1 MGGDTI
7 GVLLLNLGGPDTPEA
22 VRPFLYNLFSD
33 RDIIRLGPAPL
44 QKPLAWLISTLR
56 YKKTIANYALIGGGS
71 PILDITNA
79 QADALNLRLREHGD
93 FTVHVGMRYWK
104 PFTEEAVHGMADV
117 GIRRL
122 ISLSLY
128 PQYSRATTGSSER
141 ALVDALG
148 THPMERVDIPYWYDH
163 PLYIEAMVD
172 VIKKEVREG
181 TEVLFSAHSLPV
193 SFIEEGDPYVDH
205 IMGTI
210 EAVTKRLDLSW
221 RLGYQSRSGPVRW
234 LAPSVEEQLEGLAH
248 EGAKDVL
255 MVPVSFV
262 SDHIETLYE
271 IDILYKGMAEGL
283 GMALRRTQSLNTHPL
298 FIGALEDLVLKKAR
312 EMAWL

>member
-1 MGGDTI
+1 
-7 GVLLLNLGGPDTPEA
+7 
-22 VRPFLYNLFSD
+22 
-33 RDIIRLGPAPL
+33 
-44 QKPLAWLISTLR
+44 
-56 YKKTIANYALIGGGS
+56 
-71 PILDITNA
+71 
-79 QADALNLRLREHGD
+79 
-93 FTVHVGMRYWK
+93 
-104 PFTEEAVHGMADV
+104 
-117 GIRRL
+117 
-122 ISLSLY
+122 
-128 PQYSRATTGSSER
+128 
-141 ALVDALG
+141 
-148 THPMERVDIPYWYDH
+148 
-163 PLYIEAMVD
+163 
-172 VIKKEVREG
+172 
-181 TEVLFSAHSLPV
+181 
-193 SFIEEGDPYVDH
+193 
-205 IMGTI
+205 
-210 EAVTKRLDLSW
+210 VTKRLDLSW